1 MSLPISSATTAA
13 ESKLAPALIYHLTN
27 VTTDHEDE
35 RSFSSQMVMILVMT
49 NVTFEFSTLEQI
61 NSDYNDNGG

>member
-13 ESKLAPALIYHLTN
+13 ESKLAPALIFHLTN

-35 RSFSSQMVMILVMT
+35 RSFSSQMVMVMILVMT
-49 NVTFEFSTLEQI
+49 NEIFEFSTLEQI
-61 NSDYNDNGG
+61 NSD